1 MLRTFKGLKVCVFVV
16 VGSDGRGVRV
26 LKVPVCTASL
36 SMVRM
41 MVPPLLL
48 RPTPARQAV
57 DQAFRGPLLCVK
69 LI

>member
-41 MVPPLLL
+41 MVPP
-48 RPTPARQAV
+48 PSS
-57 DQAFRGPLLCVK
+57 FGPLLLVK
-69 LI
+69 P